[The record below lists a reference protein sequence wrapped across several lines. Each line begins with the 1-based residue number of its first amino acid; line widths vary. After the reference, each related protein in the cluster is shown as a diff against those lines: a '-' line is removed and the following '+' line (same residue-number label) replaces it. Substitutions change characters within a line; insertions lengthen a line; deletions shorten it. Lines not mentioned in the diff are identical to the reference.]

1 MRFFLLRRRQ
11 CLKVDMAEEEKE
23 KYREK
28 LPKIEGLVCGHTLK
42 QLLEFLFAECFDV
55 KFAGFIEF
63 RARIFPY

>member
-42 QLLEFLFAECFDV
+42 QLLHLV
-55 KFAGFIEF
+55 
-63 RARIFPY
+63 R